1 MMNSTARGDT
11 VRIPVSNCAAPA
23 PAGTVE
29 GLGTDVNR
37 IHKFQKKM
45 REIPR
50 KLMGVDAVLDYDYAG
65 PNPRHDP
72 RKRGGNHP

>member
-1 MMNSTARGDT
+1 MRPTSKAFLLL
-11 VRIPVSNCAAPA
+11 VLFVIFVSSS
-23 PAGTVE
+23 TVE
-29 GLGTDVNR
+29 GLGNGVNR

-50 KLMGVDAVLDYDYAG
+50 KLMVVDAMLDYDYAG